1 VPRYI
6 HPTAPIAPRALL
18 TGDPKRA
25 MELAVALCERPLMS
39 NLRRGLWGYH
49 GRLRPRGEPLTV
61 QSTGIGGPST
71 AAVLHELA
79 DQGVRSVVRV
89 GTCVSLDQ
97 RLKLGETVLVR
108 SALVVDG
115 VSRQLSG
122 DGRLEPDAELTRALA
137 AGLPRA
143 REAVIA
149 GGDVWLGGELERA
162 RPRWLRAGASAFDP
176 CAPALLA
183 LAPRL
188 GVASSCVL
196 VVAETAAGASL
207 PEERLERALI
217 AAGRV
222 AAGVLVRAPQPS
234 EARSPAPSAAAPPA
248 GRSGA

>member
-1 VPRYI
+1 MPRYI

-25 MELAVALCERPLMS
+25 MDLAIALCERPLMS
-39 NLRRGLWGYH
+39 NLRYGLWGYH

-61 QSTGIGGPST
+61 QSTGIGGPSA

-79 DQGVRSVVRV
+79 SHGVRSVVRV

-108 SALVVDG
+108 SALADDG
-115 VSRQLSG
+115 VASSLGS
-122 DGRLEPDAELTRALA
+122 DARLEPDDKLTATLEA
-137 AGLPRA
+137 ALPRS
-143 REAVIA
+143 RDAVIA
-149 GGDVWLGGELERA
+149 GSAVWLGGELERA
-162 RPRWLRAGASAFDP
+162 RARWLRAGASAFDP

-188 GVASSCVL
+188 GVACSCLL
-196 VVAETAAGASL
+196 VVAETAAGAAL
-207 PEERLERALI
+207 PEERLQRALI

-222 AAGVLVRAPQPS
+222 AATTLVRADSQS
-234 EARSPAPSAAAPPA
+234 SAGASPAPASPAPEA
-248 GRSGA
+248 VA